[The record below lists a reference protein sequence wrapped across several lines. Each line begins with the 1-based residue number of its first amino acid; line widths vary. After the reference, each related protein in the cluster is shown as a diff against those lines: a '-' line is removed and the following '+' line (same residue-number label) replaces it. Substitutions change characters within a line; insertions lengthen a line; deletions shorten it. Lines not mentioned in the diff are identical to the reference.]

1 MGPPLQACFVQ
12 ELYLLETVVS
22 ISKGYTIHNQVIH
35 VTHCFSHS
43 LSLSLWSIRATSESC
58 QRHPGLCHSSVRCCG
73 RSQLHRNVSWP
84 YMCHWM
90 YQEALASQIKSV
102 FVARLVFA
110 NWIPPSGETGLN
122 VDCLD

>member
-43 LSLSLWSIRATSESC
+43 LSLSVEYQSHFGVLSAASRSLSQQCSLLWPLSTSSECILAVHVSLDVSRSLGITDQVC
-58 QRHPGLCHSSVRCCG
+58 VCCKACLCE
-73 RSQLHRNVSWP
+73 LDPTKWRN
-84 YMCHWM
+84 
-90 YQEALASQIKSV
+90 
-102 FVARLVFA
+102 RL
-110 NWIPPSGETGLN
+110 ER
-122 VDCLD
+122 

>member
-43 LSLSLWSIRATSESC
+43 LSLSLCGVSEPLRSLVSGI
-58 QRHPGLCHSSVRCCG
+58 QVSVT
-73 RSQLHRNVSWP
+73 
-84 YMCHWM
+84 
-90 YQEALASQIKSV
+90 A
-102 FVARLVFA
+102 VFA
-110 NWIPPSGETGLN
+110 AVAALNFIGMYLGRTCVTGCIKKPWHHRSSL
-122 VDCLD
+122 CLLQGLSLRTGSHQVAKQA